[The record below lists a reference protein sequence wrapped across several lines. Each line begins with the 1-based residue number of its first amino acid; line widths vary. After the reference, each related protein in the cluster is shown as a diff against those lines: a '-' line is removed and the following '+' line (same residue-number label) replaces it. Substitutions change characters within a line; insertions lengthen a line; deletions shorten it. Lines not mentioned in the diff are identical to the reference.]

1 MTERASEG
9 LGMFQDKR
17 IPARGIADALE
28 RMLHGKQLTDFSRR
42 KRADQEARQKPAL
55 PAATCSF
62 HGLQK
67 RRELAVLQQ
76 AAFGHRQT
84 VERRP

>member
-9 LGMFQDKR
+9 LATPQDKR
-17 IPARGIADALE
+17 VPARDMADALE
-28 RMLHGKQLTDFSRR
+28 RMVHGKQLTDFSRR
-42 KRADQEARQKPAL
+42 KRAAQEVRQKPAL
-55 PAATCSF
+55 PTAKCSF

-67 RRELAVLQQ
+67 RRELAGLQQ
-76 AAFGHRQT
+76 AAFGHRPT